1 MSDVVQRLK
10 AAMLS
15 LVPADGTPV
24 GNTALRREAEA
35 LLQTEGMSASEA
47 DYWLAHADLIADGR
61 LRLGPLCIKYAT
73 IGWVAFHFLA
83 DTVHRRDR
91 FDRELA
97 RGRFGR

>member
-10 AAMLS
+10 ATLLS

-35 LLQTEGMSASEA
+35 LLQADGLNLSEA

-61 LRLGPLCIKYAT
+61 GD
-73 IGWVAFHFLA
+73 V
-83 DTVHRRDR
+83 
-91 FDRELA
+91 
-97 RGRFGR
+97 